1 MAMDLHAMPRA
12 FALFLASALSGGLL
26 PASEALGQA
35 YPAKPIRIVVGFSP
49 GGTTDILARELGVRM
64 QESWGR
70 SVVVDNRPGA
80 GGNIGAE
87 VVAKAPP
94 DGYTLLLSTNS
105 LAINPAM
112 YSRMPFDAIN
122 DLAPITRIGSVT
134 NIFFAHPSVPA
145 STMKELVAL
154 ARSRPGQV
162 TYGSGGVGT
171 SPHLAVELF
180 RSMAKVDIV
189 HVPYKGVPPVVQGIL
204 AGELAMGTASLPSAG
219 LPEHVKSGRL
229 RGLALTG
236 SKRSQSVP
244 HVPTMIE
251 SGFPGFDVVIWY
263 GMLAPAGTPADII
276 ARLNAELIRILNL
289 PVLRDRLAAQDFEI
303 VTSTPADFMVYIKSE
318 VALWGK
324 IVKQAGVKID

>member
-1 MAMDLHAMPRA
+1 MAMDAQARPR
-12 FALFLASALSGGLL
+12 LFSVLLVAAAAAGLMFGNDA
-26 PASEALGQA
+26 PGQA

-49 GGTTDILARELGVRM
+49 GGTTDILARELGARL

-87 VVAKAPP
+87 VVAKSLP

-134 NIFFAHPSVPA
+134 NIFFAHPSIPA
-145 STMKELVAL
+145 KNMKELVAL
-154 ARSRPGQV
+154 AKAKPGLV

-180 RSMAKVDIV
+180 RSMAKVDVV
-189 HVPYKGVPPVVQGIL
+189 HVPYKGVPPVIQGIL

-219 LPEHVKSGRL
+219 LPEQVKSGRL

-236 SKRSQSVP
+236 AKRSQSVP

-263 GMLAPAGTPADII
+263 GMLAPAGTPPDII
-276 ARLNAELIRILNL
+276 TKLNAELIRILNI
-289 PVLRDRLAAQDFEI
+289 PALRDRLAATDFDI
-303 VTSTPADFMVYIKSE
+303 VTSTPAEFMAYIKSE
-318 VALWGK
+318 VALWAK